1 MHAGRVRY
9 KRSDQPCSAAV
20 PAACDGRHSEF
31 RIQNSE
37 FVIDVNRPRFNHPS
51 VWQVLEAVRHPPGL
65 DGEAE
70 GDGEGAHRQP
80 EGVVEKAGDAVDIGV
95 DPLRAQCALNLV
107 TESKIGVPELFLAR
121 TLGSGHL

>member
-1 MHAGRVRY
+1 MPTHPMHAGRVRY

-31 RIQNSE
+31 RIPNSE
-37 FVIDVNRPRFNHPS
+37 FVIDIHRSRFNDPS

-70 GDGEGAHRQP
+70 GNGEGAHRQP
-80 EGVVEKAGDAVDIGV
+80 QRVVEKAGDAVDIGV
-95 DPLRAQCALNLV
+95 DPLRAQRALDLL
-107 TESKIGVPELFLAR
+107 TESEIRVPELYLA
-121 TLGSGHL
+121 S